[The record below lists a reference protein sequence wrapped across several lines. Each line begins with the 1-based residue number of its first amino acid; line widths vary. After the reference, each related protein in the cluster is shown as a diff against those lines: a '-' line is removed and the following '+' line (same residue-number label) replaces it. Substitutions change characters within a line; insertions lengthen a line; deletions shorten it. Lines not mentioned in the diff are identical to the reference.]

1 MGGKNTKTLVI
12 LLVVVVAGAAS
23 IVGIILI
30 KGSASSCTVGVYG
43 YAANMT
49 FSGSYTLLVRLA
61 CLHSRK
67 TEDASAT
74 HLECCDKRARS
85 KSFSLSGMLYSPYR
99 VNGKKRSSCQ
109 SRKGSQFSREE
120 GILVRAAHSHP
131 LRR

>member
-1 MGGKNTKTLVI
+1 MLQTAFLR
-12 LLVVVVAGAAS
+12 LLVATS
-23 IVGIILI
+23 IGH
-30 KGSASSCTVGVYG
+30 SHR
-43 YAANMT
+43 NMMT
-49 FSGSYTLLVRLA
+49 SRGSYTLLVRLA